1 MEIEIVS
8 IEAIKPSQPT
18 PPNLKTHQF
27 SIIDQH
33 IPHARLSVPFFYS
46 PPLPNSQPLIITSLL
61 KSSLSKAL
69 TLFYPLAGRIKDD
82 YHIDCNDHHDG
93 GVKFVHARV
102 RHLSL
107 SQALSPPNPDRMI
120 QLFPIEYTTGEELL
134 GVQVSFFECGGIAVG
149 VYLSHKVA
157 DARSLCTFVVSWAS
171 IAKSGSPVLTPRFD
185 LASVFPPIEILPSSA
200 PEYTEVP
207 TEKTLNRVFRFGASK
222 IAELKAKAKSASD
235 DGRQDP
241 SRMMSV
247 TAFLWSIFAAMGGK
261 RKGNNPRHCTLSV
274 PVNLRGRV
282 PDLDE
287 HSMGNIAVTPLTVPM
302 APPIDLVA
310 MPELVKAIREAVR
323 RVDEGG
329 LVKRRDGG
337 EVVKIMEA
345 YMDCYNKAYSS
356 DEELGL
362 YDVSSWLRFPFYEA
376 DFGWGKP
383 VWVAVLNG
391 PFKNVVMYLD
401 TKSGDGIDAWITM
414 TEEDMAQFE
423 SMPEL
428 LEYAT
433 PLHNALQS
441 S

>member
-8 IEAIKPSQPT
+8 IEAIKPSQAT

-33 IPHARLSVPFFYS
+33 IPHTRLSVPFFYS
-46 PPLPNSQPLIITSLL
+46 PPLPNSQPLIITDLL

-82 YHIDCNDHHDG
+82 HYIDCDG

-107 SQALSPPNPDRMI
+107 SQALSPPNPDQMV
-120 QLFPIEYTTGEELL
+120 QLLPTEYTRGEELL

-157 DARSLCTFVVSWAS
+157 DARSLCTFVLSWAS
-171 IAKSGSPVLTPRFD
+171 IAKSWSSALTPRFD

-200 PEYTEVP
+200 ADYTDVP
-207 TEKTLNRVFRFGASK
+207 TEKTTLTRVFRFGASK
-222 IAELKAKAKSASD
+222 IAELKAKAKSGSD
-235 DGRQDP
+235 DGRQDYP

-247 TAFLWSIFAAMGGK
+247 TAFLWSIFAAMGGN
-261 RKGNNPRHCTLSV
+261 RKGNDPRHCTLSV
-274 PVNLRGRV
+274 AVNLRGRV
-282 PDLDE
+282 PGLDE
-287 HSMGNIAVTPLTVPM
+287 HSMGNVVVTPLTVPM

-310 MPELVKAIREAVR
+310 MPELVKAIRDVVR

-337 EVVKIMEA
+337 EVLKIMEA
-345 YMDCYNKAYSS
+345 CTDCYNKAYSS
-356 DEELGL
+356 DGELGL
-362 YDVSSWLRFPFYEA
+362 YIVSSWLSFPFYEA

-383 VWVAVLNG
+383 AWVAVVNE
-391 PFKNVVMYLD
+391 PYNNVVMYMD

-414 TEEDMAQFE
+414 TEEDMARFE

-428 LEYAT
+428 LEFAT
-433 PLHNALQS
+433 PLHNALES